1 MVAAHRS
8 ATTDARLPRRL
19 AAVRARVEGRG
30 GEVEVARLVV
40 EQQGRPHLPRQE
52 GARGRGVATSRVT
65 RGRDADCLVISS
77 TTSPL
82 TGWAGHVFSHVAKE
96 A

>member
-30 GEVEVARLVV
+30 GEVEVVRLVV
-40 EQQGRPHLPRQE
+40 EQQRRPHLPRQE
-52 GARGRGVATSRVT
+52 GERDQLGDSARRGS
-65 RGRDADCLVISS
+65 
-77 TTSPL
+77 
-82 TGWAGHVFSHVAKE
+82 GHTAKD
-96 A
+96 